1 MTLPPP
7 TVCCSFLRCAQ
18 ISGSPGFGV
27 LAFDLN
33 HALPAGAASGQ
44 SSFQGLVMVDTEGY
58 VVWYHDAGAQVLAF
72 DVFPFTHDVAMNV
85 VLGGSRS
92 SLAVL
97 RPNGNARL
105 VYEQTCG
112 DDPLP
117 TGWSQLNH
125 ECRLTRAGD
134 GLITNL
140 MTVVR
145 SRAAETTAHAGA
157 AGGADATGNGAAPDG
172 AAPQRRRPLAVD
184 DDLDDDDVPM
194 YLGLP
199 MSYYFNDQVAVWTPA
214 NNSLQAFAS
223 VAEYANPVSF
233 FLEEPESMEYM
244 GGKKCAEGA
253 GNISVL
259 DWSHASAI
267 YEAESTFVVSLR
279 NLDSV
284 VAFYKGHEGG
294 VAWSL
299 SAHGDVLPSTIRFS
313 NFENERF
320 YDPHDAQLL
329 DEDPVAN
336 TAQLL
341 LLDDG
346 DDRPGCN
353 ASGFLRSSGC
363 YTRAVRYTL
372 NFTEM
377 TATLAWQ
384 FEFVQEFSPAHD
396 YAQLEADDIFV
407 SDGGSV
413 TPFDGGVVFVAL
425 TVTEQN
431 QKKYSPFAWI
441 FEVDAND
448 AGKVRSQ
455 VKVARELWSYSESGL
470 YRAVPYSSV
479 AGEGLTS
486 PLG

>member
-1 MTLPPP
+1 
-7 TVCCSFLRCAQ
+7 
-18 ISGSPGFGV
+18 
-27 LAFDLN
+27 
-33 HALPAGAASGQ
+33 
-44 SSFQGLVMVDTEGY
+44 
-58 VVWYHDAGAQVLAF
+58 
-72 DVFPFTHDVAMNV
+72 
-85 VLGGSRS
+85 
-92 SLAVL
+92 
-97 RPNGNARL
+97 
-105 VYEQTCG
+105 
-112 DDPLP
+112 
-117 TGWSQLNH
+117 
-125 ECRLTRAGD
+125 
-134 GLITNL
+134 
-140 MTVVR
+140 
-145 SRAAETTAHAGA
+145 
-157 AGGADATGNGAAPDG
+157 
-172 AAPQRRRPLAVD
+172 
-184 DDLDDDDVPM
+184 
-194 YLGLP
+194 
-199 MSYYFNDQVAVWTPA
+199 
-214 NNSLQAFAS
+214 
-223 VAEYANPVSF
+223 
-233 FLEEPESMEYM
+233 MEHM

-259 DWSHASAI
+259 DWSDASAI
-267 YEAESTFVVSLR
+267 YEAESTFVVPLR

-299 SAHGDVLPSTIRFS
+299 SAHGNVLPSTIRFS

-431 QKKYSPFAWI
+431 RRSIRRLRGSLRSMRMTPARC
-441 FEVDAND
+441 A
-448 AGKVRSQ
+448 VRSRSHA
-455 VKVARELWSYSESGL
+455 KLWSYAN
-470 YRAVPYSSV
+470 RASTERSRTRRGGQGPLRRRADVRSC
-479 AGEGLTS
+479 AARHTARS
-486 PLG
+486 PLL